1 MNSFKFGIPSLIYYG
16 RDCVTKNGDVF
27 HQFGKKAYIVTSKFF
42 PGCKNKALEDIKEVL
57 KAQGICFTVNDNVI
71 ENPPVKSCIEMAKE
85 VKDYAPDFLIGVG
98 GGSTMDTVKGLN
110 IILKYPDC
118 DPYEKMFDPSL
129 PVHDVGGP
137 DHGLLPMIFVPTTA
151 GTGAEITGVA
161 VLTREDIDNKAGT
174 RLRTH
179 AKVVFIDAQ
188 YVAGA
193 PAKLNQSVA
202 IDALAHGLEPYL
214 SVGSCDNFMSCAIS
228 EIGFKLFAEFKDA
241 LLADTM
247 TLDDYDK
254 QLLACTLQGIAETQ
268 VLTGI
273 PHGAG
278 YPLSHYKN
286 VPHGLACGVF
296 IGEYLRMFKDQTRV
310 NKAANMLGFE
320 NADAFA
326 DYVQAILAKH
336 LDFTVTR
343 EEIEDWSNVLYNTE
357 WRIARHPEPLTLDDI
372 RGLYT
377 RALATVI
384 VD

>member
-1 MNSFKFGIPSLIYYG
+1 MNSFKFGVPSLIYYG
-16 RDCVTKNGDVF
+16 RDCVKNNCDVF
-27 HQFGKKAYIVTSKFF
+27 SQFGKTAYIVTSKFF
-42 PGCKNKALEDIKEVL
+42 PGCENKGLIDVKAALDQ
-57 KAQGICFTVNDNVI
+57 QGISYLINDNVI
-71 ENPPVKSCIEMAKE
+71 ENPPVQSCAEMAKD
-85 VKDYAPDFLIGVG
+85 VKQFSPDFLIGVG
-98 GGSTMDTVKGLN
+98 GGSAMDTVKGIN
-110 IILKYPDC
+110 IILKYPEC

-129 PVHDVGGP
+129 PVHDVGGE

-161 VLTREDIDNKAGT
+161 VLTREDIENKAGT

-179 AKVVFIDAQ
+179 AKIVFIDAQ
-188 YVAGA
+188 YVATA

-214 SVGSCDNFMSCAIS
+214 SVGSRNNFMSCAIS

-254 QLLACTLQGIAETQ
+254 QMLACTLQGIAETQ

-278 YPLSHYKN
+278 YPLSHYKE

-296 IGEYLRMFKDQTRV
+296 IGEYMRMFKDQTRV
-310 NKAANMLGFE
+310 THAANMLGF
-320 NADAFA
+320 ADGDAFA

-343 EEIEDWSNVLYNTE
+343 AEIEDWAKVLYETT
-357 WRIARHPEPLTLDDI
+357 WRIERHPEPLTLDDI

-377 RALATVI
+377 RALASVI